1 MALQLG
7 FDIKKL
13 NWRNPHKA
21 IRLSVMIVPLVVS
34 IALTVFLVAMPKQQ
48 EIEKLDKKIQQQ
60 EKDIAK
66 SQSMAA
72 KLEEL
77 IAENAKLKLKL
88 KELEAQLPEER
99 EISSLLKQVSDL
111 GLEAD
116 LSIQSWKPGVK
127 RNHPSK
133 IVYEVPVNVTIE
145 GSYHRLGQFFS
156 SLTSLD
162 RIVNIS
168 TFSLGAPRIVGKEAM
183 MTISF
188 TAVTFTAVE
197 QPVAR

>member
-21 IRLSVMIVPLVVS
+21 IKLSVMLVPLVAS

-111 GLEAD
+111 GIEAG
-116 LSIQSWKPGVK
+116 LSIQSWKPSAK

-156 SLTSLD
+156 SLTSLE